1 MITNLVEVL
10 DQALLQYYAL
20 AADKAA
26 MAMADVL
33 NPADLSP
40 QVQTLVESIQRNYP
54 PIHIDETDRPVVS
67 IIIPVYNKFEL
78 TYQCVKSIQEQGA
91 RIPYE
96 IVIVDDCSRD
106 ETILASFAFTGG
118 VRLVRNVTNLSFVR
132 TCNRGF
138 EVARGE
144 YVVFLNND
152 TQVRSGSM
160 SFTRRCAVTIRSAS
174 PGRNCCIRTA
184 GCRNAA
190 ASSGAW
196 ATAGTGG
203 ATRTPTIRA
212 SATCAIRI
220 TCPARR

>member
-1 MITNLVEVL
+1 LASVVAGEYRPDLIDAGIGDGRHGFMIGFTETLLPLARHVLHLRPVGSTAELPSFPLMLKRDHVGFDATTMRFLVGNVTAETARAQEPDDLAPMITNLVELL

-91 RIPYE
+91 RIPYQ
-96 IVIVDDCSRD
+96 IVIVDH
-106 ETILASFAFTGG
+106 
-118 VRLVRNVTNLSFVR
+118 
-132 TCNRGF
+132 
-138 EVARGE
+138 
-144 YVVFLNND
+144 
-152 TQVRSGSM
+152 
-160 SFTRRCAVTIRSAS
+160 
-174 PGRNCCIRTA
+174 
-184 GCRNAA
+184 
-190 ASSGAW
+190 
-196 ATAGTGG
+196 
-203 ATRTPTIRA
+203 
-212 SATCAIRI
+212 
-220 TCPARR
+220 